1 MSHLTCHG
9 LAAAIGGRTI
19 VSDVDLDVPRG
30 SMLAVVGRNGSGKS
44 TLLRA
49 LTGLRRPVA
58 GTVQVDGVDMAD
70 LTPRQRATRLAHVA
84 QEDGCLLYT
93 SDAADDCSIV

>member
-19 VSDVDLDVPRG
+19 VSGVDLDVPRG

-44 TLLRA
+44 RSCGPSPA
-49 LTGLRRPVA
+49 CAAPSPGPCRS
-58 GTVQVDGVDMAD
+58 TVSTWPA
-70 LTPRQRATRLAHVA
+70 
-84 QEDGCLLYT
+84 
-93 SDAADDCSIV
+93 

>member
-30 SMLAVVGRNGSGKS
+30 SMLAIVSVTTLARPCLTASNRSPSG
-44 TLLRA
+44 TMHNR
-49 LTGLRRPVA
+49 
-58 GTVQVDGVDMAD
+58 
-70 LTPRQRATRLAHVA
+70 
-84 QEDGCLLYT
+84 
-93 SDAADDCSIV
+93 

>member
-19 VSDVDLDVPRG
+19 VSGVDLDVPRG

-49 LTGLRRPVA
+49 LTGLRRSP
-58 GTVQVDGVDMAD
+58 G
-70 LTPRQRATRLAHVA
+70 R
-84 QEDGCLLYT
+84 
-93 SDAADDCSIV
+93 